1 MRIDICHL
9 LSTSILLCLC
19 VIFSC
24 KRDYNVHQ
32 QDSFL
37 RNTFAENDSLQK
49 LWTTFIKSG
58 KTSDLCTYADSLFK
72 KYNNVGMAKRSI
84 YPAVYLA
91 TAYIYENNRDSAKK
105 YLDFLDS
112 NIVKDNPP
120 YGMFNNAMAEYAVK
134 YEADYSKALK
144 YLKQAY
150 EYHIKTEDRINQALI
165 LNNISIL
172 YLQKSDTTGY
182 DYALKAYQLSSSV
195 GDPYS
200 KCMSTITLSRM
211 EYLTGK
217 FEEALRHC
225 DEAMS
230 YIMSHNGLRIQQVE
244 AYLTAG
250 DIYTAKD
257 DLHKADSCFSK
268 AFWALER
275 IGDESVHTK
284 LYLSYGDFLF
294 KSGRPKEARDS
305 YLSGIR
311 IAENSNSIDNVYMLY
326 LGLSKAYES
335 LGDKD
340 NALYYYKKYY
350 EASTAAFNHYKEKE
364 FNQLL
369 NDYEKIKYEKD
380 LQQKELEIS
389 NSRKTIIIISAIL
402 AITLVVTLALVY
414 TYKKKD
420 RMYTILVR
428 RHQQSLRQIEY
439 IEKLGTEKS
448 ENEDSKSQS
457 EIELFNRL
465 ENLMKTGK
473 MFKETELTLDKI
485 AAELDSNRT
494 YVSSVINKYSGMTFP
509 NYLNKYR
516 INEAISIISDPDTE
530 VVLKAV
536 CREIG
541 YKSMSAFYRAFQ
553 KETGCTPSVY
563 RDKVIMLKKN
573 GCAEEIE

>member
-1 MRIDICHL
+1 MRIHIHYLAIIISL
-9 LSTSILLCLC
+9 LGII
-19 VIFSC
+19 VISSC
-24 KRDYNVHQ
+24 RANGLGNAVSSGTPKEASESDRLN
-32 QDSFL
+32 
-37 RNTFAENDSLQK
+37 K
-49 LWTTFIKSG
+49 LWAIFVQKGETAELRK
-58 KTSDLCTYADSLFK
+58 YADSLFR
-72 KYNNVGMAKRSI
+72 KYSKDNRRRVST
-84 YPAVYLA
+84 YPAAYLA
-91 TAYIYENNRDSAKK
+91 STYLYDNNRDSAKK

-112 NIVKDNPP
+112 NIVKGNPP
-120 YGMFNNAMAEYAVK
+120 YGLFCNTMSEYAVK

-144 YLKQAY
+144 YLKNGY
-150 EYHIKTEDRINQALI
+150 EYYDSIGDRINQSLI

-182 DYALKAYQLSSSV
+182 SYAVKAYQLSSSL

-200 KCMSTITLSRM
+200 KCLSTITLSRM

-217 FEEALRHC
+217 LEEALRHC

-230 YIMSHNGLRIQQVE
+230 YIMSHEELGIQQVE

-257 DLHKADSCFSK
+257 DFRKADSCFSK
-268 AFWALER
+268 AFETLDEIA
-275 IGDESVHTK
+275 DESVHTK

-294 KSGRPKEARDS
+294 KSGKTKEARDS

-311 IAENSNSIDNVYMLY
+311 IAESNNSIDNVYMLY

-340 NALYYYKKYY
+340 KALYYYKKYY

-402 AITLVVTLALVY
+402 AITLVITLALVY

-428 RHQQSLRQIEY
+428 RHQESLRQIEY
-439 IEKLGTEKS
+439 IEKLETEKS

-465 ENLMKTGK
+465 ENLMKTKK

-485 AAELDSNRT
+485 AVELDSNRT

>member
-1 MRIDICHL
+1 
-9 LSTSILLCLC
+9 
-19 VIFSC
+19 
-24 KRDYNVHQ
+24 
-32 QDSFL
+32 
-37 RNTFAENDSLQK
+37 
-49 LWTTFIKSG
+49 
-58 KTSDLCTYADSLFK
+58 
-72 KYNNVGMAKRSI
+72 MAKRSI

-268 AFWALER
+268 AFQALEK

-294 KSGRPKEARDS
+294 KSGKAKEARDS

-340 NALYYYKKYY
+340 KALYYYKKYY